1 MPVSRWTLGEATVQV
16 SAADRERFW
25 LSLTVRYG
33 YRLRAYARKTR
44 CDDDQADD
52 LVRELWALAVSCEDE
67 LLACAEPWQKLRCLM
82 ARVCAAYI
90 RQVRRDRRI
99 EYRASELAA
108 DGCPDRDCS
117 NGEIQEQASWD
128 RVTLAM
134 QSLTARQRDAVIL
147 RHLWGWPYWAVAAGL
162 GVHEATARV
171 HVLHGLRKLR
181 TTLCVS
187 TRGREPDAGPVE

>member
-1 MPVSRWTLGEATVQV
+1 MPDIPWALGEATGQV
-16 SAADRERFW
+16 SAADREQFW
-25 LSLTVRYG
+25 LSLIRRYD
-33 YRLRAYARKTR
+33 YRLHAYARTTR

-82 ARVCAAYI
+82 ARVCAAY
-90 RQVRRDRRI
+90 VRRARR
-99 EYRASELAA
+99 EQRAERTAPDLTAG
-108 DGCPDRDCS
+108 GCSDRDCS
-117 NGEIQEQASWD
+117 DAEVQAQATWD

-134 QSLTARQRDAVIL
+134 QLLSPRERDAVIL

-171 HVLHGLRKLR
+171 HVLHGPRKLR
-181 TTLCVS
+181 TMLRDS
-187 TRGREPDAGPVE
+187 TRG